1 MKYGFDNEKY
11 LRIQSEHI
19 KERIS
24 NFGNKLYLEFGGKL
38 FDDYHA
44 SRVLPGFEPDTK
56 MRLLQSLADDAE
68 MKVTLIDGDRPEG
81 RVDITTVQ
89 HEDRS
94 AGVYVSFHGATS
106 EDYDDIF
113 NSTMEYAM
121 HMYENRNDFSPT
133 RFASGEDGEMAIVFI
148 MQAREIME
156 DAGFPVEGFLA
167 ADVIFEP
174 FTFEHNGELVL
185 LGSEHFNGYNLF
197 VEVKRL
203 FIGAT
208 DAQKDEVAK
217 KAMEGNDIEAI
228 HCADASWSFRKP
240 LCITDVDLF
249 TEELLETVDTL
260 LQAIGQVGE
269 EPDGDEPRKEILR
282 QMFTWEVLD
291 AVAKYNQL
299 PM

>member
-1 MKYGFDNEKY
+1 MN
-11 LRIQSEHI
+11 
-19 KERIS
+19 IS
-24 NFGNKLYLEFGGKL
+24 IESGKVTIVRKKG
-38 FDDYHA
+38 DDYEIVNVPVRQ
-44 SRVLPGFEPDTK
+44 SREATIARLKKNPDVAFIMEDNGDTIVATAV
-56 MRLLQSLADDAE
+56 LADDAE
-68 MKVTLIDGDRPEG
+68 MKVTLIDGDHPEG
-81 RVDITTVQ
+81 RVDINTVQ

-94 AGVYVSFHGATS
+94 AGVYMAFHGASS

-121 HMYENRNDFSPT
+121 HMYENRKDFSPT
-133 RFASGEDGEMAIVFI
+133 PFAGCEDGEMAFVFT
-148 MQAREIME
+148 MQAREILE
-156 DAGFPVEGFLA
+156 DAGFPVMSFLA
-167 ADVIFEP
+167 ADVSFEP

-208 DAQKDEVAK
+208 DAQKEDVAK

-249 TEELLETVDTL
+249 MEELLETVDTL

>member
-1 MKYGFDNEKY
+1 MNIPTESDKVTIVRKKG
-11 LRIQSEHI
+11 
-19 KERIS
+19 
-24 NFGNKLYLEFGGKL
+24 
-38 FDDYHA
+38 DDYEIVNVPVRQ
-44 SRVLPGFEPDTK
+44 SREATIARLKKNPGVAFIMEDNGDT
-56 MRLLQSLADDAE
+56 LVATAVLADDAE

-133 RFASGEDGEMAIVFI
+133 RFASSEDGEMAIVFI

-185 LGSEHFNGYNLF
+185 LGSEHFNGYSLY

>member
-1 MKYGFDNEKY
+1 MN
-11 LRIQSEHI
+11 
-19 KERIS
+19 IS
-24 NFGNKLYLEFGGKL
+24 IESDKVTIVRKKG
-38 FDDYHA
+38 DDYEIVNVPVRQ
-44 SRVLPGFEPDTK
+44 SREATIARLKKNPGVAFIMEDNGDT
-56 MRLLQSLADDAE
+56 LVATAVLADDAE
-68 MKVTLIDGDRPEG
+68 MKVTLIDGDHPEG
-81 RVDITTVQ
+81 RVDINTVQ

-94 AGVYVSFHGATS
+94 AGVYMAFHGATN
-106 EDYDDIF
+106 EDYDDVF
-113 NSTMEYAM
+113 NSTMKYAM

-208 DAQKDEVAK
+208 DAQKEEVAK

-240 LCITDVDLF
+240 LCITDVDRF
-249 TEELLETVDTL
+249 TEELLEAVNTL

-269 EPDGDEPRKEILR
+269 EPNGDEPRKEILR

>member
-1 MKYGFDNEKY
+1 MYQFESDKVTIVRKKG
-11 LRIQSEHI
+11 
-19 KERIS
+19 
-24 NFGNKLYLEFGGKL
+24 
-38 FDDYHA
+38 DDYEIVNVPVRH
-44 SRVLPGFEPDTK
+44 SREATITRLKKNPDVAFIMEDNGDT
-56 MRLLQSLADDAE
+56 LVATTILADDAE

-94 AGVYVSFHGATS
+94 AGVYVAFHGAAS

-113 NSTMEYAM
+113 NNTMEYAM
-121 HMYENRNDFSPT
+121 HMYENRKDFSPT
-133 RFASGEDGEMAIVFI
+133 LFAGGEDGETAIVFT
-148 MQAREIME
+148 MQAREILE

-167 ADVIFEP
+167 ADVTFEP

-208 DAQKDEVAK
+208 DAQKEEVAK

-228 HCADASWSFRKP
+228 HCTDGSWSFRKP
-240 LCITDVDLF
+240 LCITDIDRF
-249 TEELLETVDTL
+249 TDELLESVDTL
-260 LQAIGQVGE
+260 FQAIAQVGE
-269 EPDGDEPRKEILR
+269 EPDGDEPRKEIQR
-282 QMFTWEVLD
+282 QLFTWEVLD

>member
-1 MKYGFDNEKY
+1 MN
-11 LRIQSEHI
+11 
-19 KERIS
+19 IS
-24 NFGNKLYLEFGGKL
+24 IESDKVTIVRKKG
-38 FDDYHA
+38 DDYEIVNVPVRQ
-44 SRVLPGFEPDTK
+44 SREATIAQLKKNPDVAFIMEDNDDAIVATAV
-56 MRLLQSLADDAE
+56 LADDAE
-68 MKVTLIDGDRPEG
+68 MKVTLRDGDRPEG
-81 RVDITTVQ
+81 RVDITTAQ

-94 AGVYVSFHGATS
+94 AGVYVAFHGAAS
-106 EDYDDIF
+106 EDYDDVF

-121 HMYENRNDFSPT
+121 QMYENRKDFSPA
-133 RFASGEDGEMAIVFI
+133 RFAGGEDGELAIVFT
-148 MQAREIME
+148 MQAREILE

-167 ADVIFEP
+167 ADVDFEP
-174 FTFEHNGELVL
+174 FTFKYNGELVL

-208 DAQKDEVAK
+208 DAQKEEVAMK
-217 KAMEGNDIEAI
+217 SMEGNDIEAI

-240 LCITDVDLF
+240 LCITDVDRF
-249 TEELLETVDTL
+249 TEELLETVDAL

-269 EPDGDEPRKEILR
+269 EPEEDEPRQEILR

>member
-1 MKYGFDNEKY
+1 MFHFESDKVTIVRKKG
-11 LRIQSEHI
+11 
-19 KERIS
+19 
-24 NFGNKLYLEFGGKL
+24 
-38 FDDYHA
+38 DDYEFVNVPVRQ
-44 SRVLPGFEPDTK
+44 SRAATVARLKKNPDIAFIMEDNGDTLIATAV
-56 MRLLQSLADDAE
+56 MADDAE
-68 MKVTLIDGDRPEG
+68 MKVTLIDGERPEG
-81 RVDITTVQ
+81 RVDITTIQ

-94 AGVYVSFHGATS
+94 AGVYVAFHGTTS

-121 HMYENRNDFSPT
+121 HLYENRKDFSPSQ
-133 RFASGEDGEMAIVFI
+133 FAGGEDGKMDIVFT
-148 MQAREIME
+148 MQAREILE
-156 DAGFPVEGFLA
+156 DAGFQVEGFLA
-167 ADVIFEP
+167 ADVTFEP

-208 DAQKDEVAK
+208 DAQKEEVAK
-217 KAMEGNDIEAI
+217 KVIEGNDIEAI
-228 HCADASWSFRKP
+228 HCTDGSWSFRKP
-240 LCITDVDLF
+240 LCITDIDLF
-249 TEELLETVDTL
+249 TEELLETVDSL

>member
-1 MKYGFDNEKY
+1 MYQFESDKVTIVRKKG
-11 LRIQSEHI
+11 
-19 KERIS
+19 
-24 NFGNKLYLEFGGKL
+24 
-38 FDDYHA
+38 DDYEIVNVPVRH
-44 SRVLPGFEPDTK
+44 SREATITRLKKNPDVAFIMEDNGDT
-56 MRLLQSLADDAE
+56 LVATTILADDAE

-94 AGVYVSFHGATS
+94 AGVYVAFHGAAS

-113 NSTMEYAM
+113 NNTMEYAM
-121 HMYENRNDFSPT
+121 HMYENRKDFSPT
-133 RFASGEDGEMAIVFI
+133 LFAGGEDGEMAIVFT
-148 MQAREIME
+148 MQAREILE

-167 ADVIFEP
+167 ADVTFEP

-208 DAQKDEVAK
+208 DAQKEEVAK

-228 HCADASWSFRKP
+228 HCTDGSWSFRKP
-240 LCITDVDLF
+240 LCITDIDRF
-249 TEELLETVDTL
+249 TDELLESVDTL
-260 LQAIGQVGE
+260 FQAIAQVGE
-269 EPDGDEPRKEILR
+269 EPDGDEPRKEIQR
-282 QMFTWEVLD
+282 QLFTWEVLD

>member
-1 MKYGFDNEKY
+1 ME
-11 LRIQSEHI
+11 Q
-19 KERIS
+19 
-24 NFGNKLYLEFGGKL
+24 L
-38 FDDYHA
+38 FSKDSVTIVRKKGDDYEIVNVPVRQ
-44 SRVLPGFEPDTK
+44 SREATIARLKKNPDVVFIMEDNGDT
-56 MRLLQSLADDAE
+56 LVATTVLADDAE
-68 MKVTLIDGDRPEG
+68 MKITIIDGDRPEG

-94 AGVYVSFHGATS
+94 AGVYVAFHGAAS

-113 NSTMEYAM
+113 NRTMEHAM
-121 HMYENRNDFSPT
+121 QMYENRKDFSPT
-133 RFASGEDGEMAIVFI
+133 RFSGGEDGEMAIVFT
-148 MQAREIME
+148 MQAREILE

-167 ADVIFEP
+167 ADVTFEP

-185 LGSEHFNGYNLF
+185 LGSDHFNGYNLF

-208 DAQKDEVAK
+208 NAQKEEVAK

-240 LCITDVDLF
+240 LRIKDVDHF
-249 TEELLETVDTL
+249 TEELLETVDAL
-260 LQAIGQVGE
+260 LQAIVQVGE
-269 EPDGDEPRKEILR
+269 EPEGDEPRNEILR
-282 QMFTWEVLD
+282 QLFTWEVLD